1 MSKFS
6 GKCDLY
12 DHIMMQKHY
21 QSETNPNVYVSDEME
36 CFELFK
42 KATGGVIYQD
52 VKLIVSELNQELVSE
67 LCDYFHYHPVPKKS
81 DRSKQKFIYRYFG
94 KEMSLKELNKKG
106 IYVSVPIHFKTLLDI
121 IPYYPYLVTCAIS
134 NNGKQRITI
143 SSKSYV
149 DTQAQEYL
157 NYGHLPCIDYRKF
170 LQEHYIEVVT
180 RYFNPDAEGRRI
192 TKTFKIKSDSDL
204 SNFRIW
210 EALDENWDIEV
221 VRDNHSWIYSSPRVV
236 DADNG
241 ILDISQVWPNEKLDS
256 ITLTYVKKPEKKLY
270 LE

>member
-12 DHIMMQKHY
+12 DHIMMQKQY

-52 VKLIVSELNQELVSE
+52 VKVTVSELNQELVSE

-81 DRSKQKFIYRYFG
+81 ALGKQKFTYRYFG
-94 KEMSLKELNKKG
+94 KEMSLKELNKRG
-106 IYVSVPIHFKTLLDI
+106 VYVSIPIHFKTLLDI
-121 IPYYPYLVTCAIS
+121 IPYYPYIITCAIS

-149 DTQAQEYL
+149 DMQAREHL
-157 NYGHLPCIDYRKF
+157 TYGHLPCIDYKRF

-180 RYFNPDAEGRRI
+180 RYFNPEVEGRKI
-192 TKTFKIKSDSDL
+192 TKTFNIKPNSDL
-204 SNFRIW
+204 SNFRIY
-210 EALDENWDIEV
+210 EALDTNWNIEV
-221 VRDNHSWIYSSPRVV
+221 VRDKHSWIYSSPKII
-236 DADNG
+236 DADKG
-241 ILDISQVWPNEKLDS
+241 IIDISQVWPNEQLTS
-256 ITLTYVKKPEKKLY
+256 ITLTYVIKPQKKLY